1 MKVQELMSK
10 PVIRIMADEPVSV
23 AARTLTRYNIGAMP
37 VCGSDGR
44 VCGVIT
50 DRDIVTRC
58 LAAQRP
64 ADYTPVREVMTKQV
78 LSVSPDTAVEEAAA
92 LMAKCQ
98 VRRLPV
104 VNNGRLCGMLT
115 LGDLAASKKE
125 SFSSQNV
132 ASVLQQITSNISAR

>member
-1 MKVQELMSK
+1 MEVKD
-10 PVIRIMADEPVSV
+10 IMTHNVVTIDSAESV
-23 AARTLTRYNIGAMP
+23 EIAARTMTQYNIGALP
-37 VCGSDGR
+37 VVSGGKLCGML
-44 VCGVIT
+44 T

-104 VNNGRLCGMLT
+104 VNHGRLCGMLT

-132 ASVLQQITSNISAR
+132 ASVLQQITSNISVR